1 MLCIAVSWAEAIKAT
16 KIYIGAVQEDS
27 SGYPDCRKDFFDA
40 FQLMINQGTK
50 PDTHIQII
58 TPLLNMSKKEI
69 IQTGNNLRAPL
80 HLTWSCYGSEDKAC
94 GICDSCALRLRGFA
108 QAECI
113 DPIEYTIVPK
123 YL

>member
-16 KIYIGAVQEDS
+16 KIFIGAVQEDS

-58 TPLLNMSKKEI
+58 TPLLNMSKKKLFI
-69 IQTGNNLRAPL
+69 LVITLMLLCTLPGVVMVLKIKL
-80 HLTWSCYGSEDKAC
+80 V
-94 GICDSCALRLRGFA
+94 
-108 QAECI
+108 
-113 DPIEYTIVPK
+113 EYVIHV
-123 YL
+123 L